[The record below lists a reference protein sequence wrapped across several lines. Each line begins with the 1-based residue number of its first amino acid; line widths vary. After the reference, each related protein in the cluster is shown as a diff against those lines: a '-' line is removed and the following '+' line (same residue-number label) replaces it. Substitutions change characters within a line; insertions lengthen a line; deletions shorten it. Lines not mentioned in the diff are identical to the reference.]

1 MFFGKG
7 DTMTTVAQVLQEKGF
22 NIWSISPDATVYDAL
37 KLMAEK
43 DIGALLVL
51 EGSRLVGILSER
63 DYARKIILRGKT
75 SKETLVREIM
85 SGELVCVR
93 PEQTIEECMALMTAR
108 HVRHLPVLEEDHL
121 IGVIS
126 IGDVVKVVISE
137 KEFLIQQLEH
147 YITGNRN

>member
-1 MFFGKG
+1 
-7 DTMTTVAQVLQEKGF
+7 MTTVAQVLHEKG
-22 NIWSISPDATVYDAL
+22 NAIWSISPDATVYDAL

-43 DIGALLVL
+43 NVGALLVL
-51 EGSRLVGILSER
+51 DDSKLVGILSER

-85 SGELVCVR
+85 SVEVRYVR
-93 PEQTIEECMALMTAR
+93 PENTLEECMALMTGK
-108 HVRHLPVLEEDHL
+108 HIRHLPVLEGERL

-126 IGDVVKVVISE
+126 IGDVVRAVISE

-147 YITGNRN
+147 YITGSRN